1 MTVRKRKVLNLKISV
16 IVAVVGCNHTQPTH
30 PQPTNTA
37 KATLKRVTQSDGGTP
52 DAGSRL
58 ASSQGADASDR
69 APSMAAH
76 SWTPRGVAF
85 VRESDKWHC
94 LDKKGRHL
102 ATILN
107 FDNGP
112 DYASE
117 GLIRY
122 EDANKIGFVDEAC
135 KIRIV
140 AKWDFAFPFS
150 AGRAVVCEG
159 CQNQSDGEHTLRV
172 GGKWGAIN
180 RKGAVVV
187 PVAYDSATALENHA
201 TP

>member
-1 MTVRKRKVLNLKISV
+1 LT
-16 IVAVVGCNHTQPTH
+16 P
-30 PQPTNTA
+30 
-37 KATLKRVTQSDGGTP
+37 GGV
-52 DAGSRL
+52 D
-58 ASSQGADASDR
+58 
-69 APSMAAH
+69 
-76 SWTPRGVAF
+76 F

-94 LDKKGRHL
+94 IDKKSRHL
-102 ATILN
+102 ATVLT

-150 AGRAVVCEG
+150 SGRAVVCEG
-159 CQNQSDGEHTLRV
+159 CQNQSDGEHSLRV
-172 GGKWGAIN
+172 GGKWGAID

-187 PVAYDSATALENHA
+187 PLAYDSATALENDTA
-201 TP
+201 R